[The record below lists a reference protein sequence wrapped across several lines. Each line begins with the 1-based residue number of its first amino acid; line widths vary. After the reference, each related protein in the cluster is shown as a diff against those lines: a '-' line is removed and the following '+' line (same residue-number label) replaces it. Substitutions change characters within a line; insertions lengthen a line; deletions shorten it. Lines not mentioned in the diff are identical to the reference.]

1 MARPCA
7 LFTCLAQQ
15 TWRKLEPRC
24 RHGWKPLSEERC
36 HWGEWQIH
44 SSILSQLTGIHPSQ
58 IKAFRSSIVCYI
70 ISFFRPHRRTVT
82 NNSWFVL
89 FYYVMLWT
97 TWIRAL
103 LQMGNIY
110 IKTIIFVQLASVAQP
125 FQIWATMYLT
135 LFCFL
140 ILVFFP
146 LSISLFHFFNKKTD
160 VQYVKGSCSLFAIW
174 AQALVWCSI

>member
-1 MARPCA
+1 MRSVY
-7 LFTCLAQQ
+7 LFSAADLKEAGAASRMKSAVWGTLSLRWMTDSLLHTVTADRDSSLPNKSFQELHCL
-15 TWRKLEPRC
+15 L
-24 RHGWKPLSEERC
+24 H
-36 HWGEWQIH
+36 H
-44 SSILSQLTGIHPSQ
+44 
-58 IKAFRSSIVCYI
+58 F
-70 ISFFRPHRRTVT
+70 FFRPHRRTVT

-135 LFCFL
+135 LFGFL

-146 LSISLFHFFNKKTD
+146 LSISLFHFLTRKLMYNMSKEVVAYFLSELK
-160 VQYVKGSCSLFAIW
+160 L
-174 AQALVWCSI
+174 